1 MTTDTLR
8 TVPLF
13 ESLSEDEATILCQYL
28 ETKDCNPEQVLF
40 RAGDAGDGMYL
51 IEDGKVSI
59 SMTAADGHE
68 ISIAELGKGDF
79 FGEMAMLDGKPRSAR
94 ATAIEPSRVA
104 MLSREHFLSFVQGNS
119 NVALEMLGALAHRLR
134 RTDEILQ
141 NRITRNVNEE
151 EAAHL
156 TFGDRAADLIAE
168 FGGSWKFI
176 IASLALFIVWVVSNT
191 IILSRTP
198 FDPFPFILL
207 NLALNMITAL
217 QAPIIM
223 MSQNRQTH
231 KDRLRAD
238 LDYAVNL
245 KNELAL
251 SEILQRLQVLERD
264 YVRLTGSAK
273 RGGPATGGESLPS
286 RTTAPTP
293 SFIGGPGD
301 GRE

>member
-1 MTTDTLR
+1 MNADTLR

-13 ESLSEDEATILCQYL
+13 ESLSDDEARALCEML
-28 ETKDCNPEQVLF
+28 GTVDCLPQQVLF

-51 IEDGKVSI
+51 IEQGKISI

-68 ISIAELGKGDF
+68 ITIAELGRGDF
-79 FGEMAMLDGKPRSAR
+79 FGEMAMLDGQPRSAR
-94 ATAIEPSRVA
+94 ATAEETSRLA
-104 MLSREHFLSFVQGNS
+104 ILSRKHFLSFVQGNS
-119 NVALEMLGALAHRLR
+119 NVALEMLSALAHRLR
-134 RTDEILQ
+134 RTDELLQ

-151 EAAHL
+151 EALQL
-156 TFGDRAADLIAE
+156 TFADKAADVIAE

-176 IASLALFIVWVVSNT
+176 ISSLVLFVVWVVMNT
-191 IILSRTP
+191 VLLTRKP
-198 FDPFPFILL
+198 FDAYPFILL

-223 MSQNRQTH
+223 MSQNRQSH

-251 SEILQRLQVLERD
+251 NEILQRLQVLERD
-264 YVRLTGSAK
+264 CLRLSAESRGSDQN
-273 RGGPATGGESLPS
+273 RS
-286 RTTAPTP
+286 
-293 SFIGGPGD
+293 
-301 GRE
+301 

>member
-13 ESLSEDEATILCQYL
+13 ESLSEEEAGILCQYL
-28 ETKDCNPEQVLF
+28 ETRDCQPQQVLF
-40 RAGDAGDGMYL
+40 RGGDAGDGMYL
-51 IEDGKVSI
+51 IEEGKVSI
-59 SMTAADGHE
+59 SMTGADGHE
-68 ISIAELGKGDF
+68 ISIAELGEGDF

-94 ATAIEPSRVA
+94 ATSVESSRLAI
-104 MLSREHFLSFVQGNS
+104 LSREHFLSFVQGNS
-119 NVALEMLGALAHRLR
+119 NVALEMMGALAHRLR

-156 TFGDRAADLIAE
+156 TFADKAADVIAE

-176 IASLALFIVWVVSNT
+176 ISSLGIFVVWVATNT
-191 IILSRTP
+191 FLLTRRP

-207 NLALNMITAL
+207 NLALNVVTAL

-223 MSQNRQTH
+223 MSQNRQSH

-251 SEILQRLQVLERD
+251 NEILQRLHVLERD
-264 YVRLTGSAK
+264 YVKDTSERLV
-273 RGGPATGGESLPS
+273 RGRPESHN
-286 RTTAPTP
+286 R
-293 SFIGGPGD
+293 
-301 GRE
+301 